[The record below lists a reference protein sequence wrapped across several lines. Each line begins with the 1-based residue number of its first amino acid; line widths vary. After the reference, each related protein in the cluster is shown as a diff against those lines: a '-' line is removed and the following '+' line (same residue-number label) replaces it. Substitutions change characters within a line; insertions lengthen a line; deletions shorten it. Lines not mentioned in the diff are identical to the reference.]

1 MEKRV
6 EMGRVEACM
15 SECTLCP
22 RMCRADRMAKA
33 AGYCRES
40 AELAVARAALHMWE
54 EECISGKNGS
64 GTVFFS
70 GCSLGCIYCQNQN
83 ISRAKAGKVI
93 TVGRL
98 AEIFLE
104 LQGQGAHNINLVTP
118 THYVPQ
124 IIEALETAKKE
135 GLRLPVVYNTS
146 GYERV
151 ETLRMLRGYVDIY
164 LPDFKYMDEGLAREY
179 SYAPD
184 YPLYA
189 KRALKEMVSQTG
201 KFRMDEAA
209 GLLKTG
215 VVVRHLVLPGK
226 TKNSKEVI
234 RYLHE
239 TYGNRILVSI
249 MNQYTPMPQVG
260 NHPLLG
266 RRVTKREYGRVV
278 DYALDIG
285 VEYGFIQ
292 EGEAACQSFIPE
304 FGGEG
309 V

>member
-1 MEKRV
+1 MER
-6 EMGRVEACM
+6 
-15 SECTLCP
+15 
-22 RMCRADRMAKA
+22 D

-40 AELAVARAALHMWE
+40 AELVVARAALHMWE
-54 EECISGKNGS
+54 EGCISGENGS

-83 ISRAKAGKVI
+83 ISRARAGKAI

-104 LQGQGAHNINLVTP
+104 LQEQGAHNINLVTP

-124 IIEALETAKKE
+124 IMDGLDLAKKE

-151 ETLRMLRGYVDIY
+151 ETLRMLSGYVDIY
-164 LPDFKYMDEGLAREY
+164 LPDFKYLDEELAGEY
-179 SYAPD
+179 SHAPD
-184 YPLYA
+184 YPAYA
-189 KRALKEMVSQTG
+189 KGALEEMVSQTG
-201 KFRMDEAA
+201 EFRIDETT
-209 GLLKTG
+209 GLLQRG
-215 VVVRHLVLPGK
+215 VLVRHLVLPGK
-226 TKNSKEVI
+226 VRNSKDVI

-239 TYGNRILVSI
+239 AYGNRILISI
-249 MNQYTPMPQVG
+249 MNQYTPMPQVEG
-260 NHPLLG
+260 HPLLG
-266 RRVTKREYGRVV
+266 RKVTKREYGKVV

-292 EGEAACQSFIPE
+292 EEGAARQSFIPE
-304 FGGEG
+304 FDGEG